1 MEKTIATCQQLV
13 AICDTNQHPL
23 FPSLAVAAHCFYA
36 RPFKNSKAVGR
47 LSDEFLL
54 PKQIGIH
61 KWIMAFRDGV
71 FSHIDA
77 SESRIA
83 GRAMHDVVY
92 SNDGNDQMFSTSDPL
107 PRPSA
112 YSKVSA
118 QAKLV
123 REVLVKRVSVFHETH
138 GDLIPDD
145 DGHFLLSLSTAT
157 PLFVPYTA
165 PQQSIAL
172 HYE

>member
-1 MEKTIATCQQLV
+1 MEKTIATCKLLV
-13 AICDTNQHPL
+13 AICDTNLHPL
-23 FPSLAVAAHCFYA
+23 FLPLAVAAHSFYA
-36 RPFKNSKAVGR
+36 RPFKDSRRVGK
-47 LSDEFLL
+47 LSEDFLL

-77 SESRIA
+77 SESKAA

-92 SNDGNDQMFSTSDPL
+92 SNDGEDQIFSTSDPL

-112 YSKVSA
+112 YRKVSA
-118 QAKLV
+118 QANLV
-123 REVLVKRVSVFHETH
+123 RKMLVKRVNGFHDAH

-145 DGHFLLSLSTAT
+145 DGHFLLSLSTVT
-157 PLFVPYTA
+157 PLFIPYTV
-165 PQQSIAL
+165 PQQSITL